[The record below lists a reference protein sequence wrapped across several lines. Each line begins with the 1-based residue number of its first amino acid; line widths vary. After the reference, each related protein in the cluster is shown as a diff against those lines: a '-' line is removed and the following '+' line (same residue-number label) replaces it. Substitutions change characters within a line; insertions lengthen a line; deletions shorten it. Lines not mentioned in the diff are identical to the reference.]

1 MSLRNRNG
9 IWHYRFKLD
18 GKEYAGTTDLAATP
32 QNMREAQRQ
41 ETNHLQA
48 LREGRSSTRR
58 IIVRQFD
65 DAAQGFLEWA
75 EVQYRKHPNSYKRIR
90 TSFTSAMQFFEREP
104 VSVIDEGRIEAYK
117 SWRIKEHAVR
127 DITVRHDLH
136 ALSTFFRYTIKQHWA
151 RENSVRNVE
160 IPSDKDAVR
169 MHILTATERRCTL
182 SAPLSIPICT
192 TWESS

>member
-1 MSLRNRNG
+1 
-9 IWHYRFKLD
+9 
-18 GKEYAGTTDLAATP
+18 
-32 QNMREAQRQ
+32 
-41 ETNHLQA
+41 
-48 LREGRSSTRR
+48 
-58 IIVRQFD
+58 VRQFN

-104 VSVIDEGRIEAYK
+104 VSVVDEGRIEAYK

-136 ALSTFFRYTIKQHWA
+136 ALSTFFRYAIKQHWA
-151 RENSVRNVE
+151 RENPVRNVE

-169 MHILTATERRCTL
+169 MHILTATEEKMYFERAAQHPGLHDLGRLMVLQGMRPEEVCR
-182 SAPLSIPICT
+182 
-192 TWESS
+192 